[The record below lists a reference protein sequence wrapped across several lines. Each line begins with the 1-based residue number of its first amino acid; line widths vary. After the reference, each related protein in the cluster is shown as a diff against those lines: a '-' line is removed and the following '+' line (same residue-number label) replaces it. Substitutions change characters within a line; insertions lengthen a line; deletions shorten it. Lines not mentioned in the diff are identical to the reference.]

1 MSFFKKLFGGGAPR
15 DDKGGGTGS
24 GQVGEA
30 IDYKGYSIKATPFA
44 AEGQY
49 QTCGVVSRVV
59 DGALKEHR
67 FIRADRL
74 ASKEAAAELALRK
87 GQQMVDEQGD
97 HMFG

>member
-1 MSFFKKLFGGGAPR
+1 MSFFRKLFGGGAPR
-15 DDKGGGTGS
+15 DDNGDQAGG

-30 IDYKGYSIKATPFA
+30 LDYKGYSIRATPFQ

-49 QTCGVVSRVV
+49 QTCGIVSRTV
-59 DGALKEHR
+59 DGEMKEHR

-97 HMFG
+97 RMFG